1 MQQYILSSKLQLVL
15 SLHTFGHSQYKK
27 YSKKLVKNNDNKIL
41 SIILLYKAI
50 HSKLKIKA

>member
-15 SLHTFGHSQYKK
+15 SLHTFRHSQYKK
-27 YSKKLVKNNDNKIL
+27 YSKKLVKKNDNKIL

-50 HSKLKIKA
+50 HSKLKINA